1 MFVELALSSLVLGSP
16 AIDESGNNLCPSVG
30 IGVSVVL
37 VQSGNGSCAV
47 SINVGLEVGDPSHV
61 VAAVG
66 QVVVRLSQEGVGD
79 DADSVLGFLC
89 NAYYDQN
96 CNSDSEETKQ
106 AFEELYEAM
115 NGKTLREK
123 DEVIYA
129 VCRLCRSHQQ
139 TGFVDGINLGL
150 RLSQELKN

>member
-1 MFVELALSSLVLGSP
+1 MKSLN
-16 AIDESGNNLCPSVG
+16 EF
-30 IGVSVVL
+30 
-37 VQSGNGSCAV
+37 VQSLQTVLISV
-47 SINVGLEVGDPSHV
+47 SPNF
-61 VAAVG
+61 
-66 QVVVRLSQEGVGD
+66 GD
-79 DADSVLGFLC
+79 DTDSVLGFLC

-96 CNSDSEETKQ
+96 CSSDSEETKQ

-139 TGFVDGINLGL
+139 TSFVDGINLGL
-150 RLSQELKN
+150 RLSQELNN